1 MSTGFRRRR
10 GKGGIV
16 ARFHPVEIQV
26 LAEYVGGLL
35 TLLDSQGG
43 GGQADRRAGE
53 LGNLADDVDLD
64 PKTAADL
71 AVLSELESIVNGD
84 RDDDP
89 ILPPDD
95 PGLQRLLPSA
105 YPDDDD
111 AALDFRRYTQGRL
124 LDRKRANA
132 RALLASLSD
141 SLVRA
146 APREPPPDVTADPAA
161 SGVRDDEPE
170 ARVVLTDEQG
180 HQWLAALNDLRLVL
194 GVRLGVEQDDD
205 DRWAALDDDD
215 PIAGVHRVYS
225 WLGWLQESLVAAV
238 SG

>member
-1 MSTGFRRRR
+1 VSTGFRRRR
-10 GKGGIV
+10 KAGIV
-16 ARFHPVEIQV
+16 ARFHPIEVQV

-35 TLLDSQGG
+35 TLLDSDTSGRQQTSTVEGG
-43 GGQADRRAGE
+43 
-53 LGNLADDVDLD
+53 LGDLADEENLD

-84 RDDDP
+84 HVDNP

-111 AALDFRRYTQGRL
+111 AALDFRRFTQGRL

-132 RALLASLSD
+132 RALLASLSNA
-141 SLVRA
+141 LA
-146 APREPPPDVTADPAA
+146 EAPSVASEADEL
-161 SGVRDDEPE
+161 DEDEPE
-170 ARVVLTDEQG
+170 VRVRLTEGQA
-180 HQWLAALNDLRLVL
+180 HEWLAALNDLRLVL
-194 GVRLGVEQDDD
+194 GVRLGVEQDDE

-215 PIAGVHRVYS
+215 PVGGVHRVYS

-238 SG
+238 AG